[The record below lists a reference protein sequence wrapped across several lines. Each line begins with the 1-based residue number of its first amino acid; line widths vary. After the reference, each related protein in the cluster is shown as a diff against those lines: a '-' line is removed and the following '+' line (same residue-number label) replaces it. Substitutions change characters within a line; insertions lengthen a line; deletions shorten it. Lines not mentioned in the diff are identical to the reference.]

1 MRDFKTGVPRHR
13 GFTLIELLVVIAI
26 IAILISLLL
35 PAVQQAREAAR
46 RTQCKNNLK
55 QIGIAM
61 HNYHDIHNMFPCG
74 LSGSVDD
81 NFGFDDDGYG
91 WGVMLLPMIEQT
103 NLYQALPMTPTWQG
117 EHTGTTESSGIG
129 FVPGAANY
137 GPLRTHFNLFGTI
150 IPGSD
155 TVLKAYRCPSSALPD
170 RIPSVYS
177 QGRVSYDYA
186 TDRPHAVGLAV
197 TDYKMSGGFGDRGFG
212 AKPRDL
218 YFAGRNF
225 NTRIRDITDGTSN
238 TIAIAESAY
247 PGRSGNEL
255 PTWLSGVN
263 SDENTLIKT
272 QFPSTIN
279 AGTSP
284 TDFAAATDDDS
295 PFSWHVGGAQ
305 FLFADGSVRFLSEN
319 LDSGYITEPTAASFA
334 DWAVDGVFEALG
346 TCDDGLPISGDS
358 F

>member
-1 MRDFKTGVPRHR
+1 MRDLKSGSPRHR

-55 QIGIAM
+55 QIGIAL

-81 NFGFDDDGYG
+81 NFGFDDDGYA
-91 WGVMLLPMIEQT
+91 WGVMLLPMIEQQ
-103 NLYQALPMTPTWQG
+103 NLYQRLPMTAGANWVGT
-117 EHTGTTESSGIG
+117 HTGTTENGGVG
-129 FVPGAANY
+129 FVAGAANY
-137 GPLRTHFNLFGTI
+137 GVHRDYFANFGEPL
-150 IPGSD
+150 PGAE

-170 RIPSVYS
+170 RIPPVYS
-177 QGRVSYDYA
+177 NGGVSYSYQDNK
-186 TDRPHAVGLAV
+186 PHCVGFGV

-218 YFAGRNF
+218 FFAGRNF

-247 PGRSGNEL
+247 AGRSLNEM
-255 PTWLSGVN
+255 PAWVSGVN
-263 SDENTLIKT
+263 SDENSLFKT
-272 QFPSTIN
+272 QYPSTIN
-279 AGTSP
+279 AQTNP
-284 TDFAAATDDDS
+284 QNQPAATDDDS
-295 PFSWHVGGAQ
+295 PFSWHTGGAQ
-305 FLFADGSVRFLSEN
+305 FLFADGSVTFLSEN
-319 LDSGYITEPTAASFA
+319 LDTGYITEPIG
-334 DWAVDGVFEALG
+334 DPWAVDGVFEALG
-346 TCDDGLPISGDS
+346 TADDGLPISGDS